1 MKDSALTPDKDEKRR
16 APAIA
21 VIGIGCMFPRAGN
34 LDEYWANI
42 QGGVDAITEVPE
54 THWRVQDFFDADP
67 KRPDHTF
74 GTRGGFLTP
83 VEFNPLEFG
92 LSPNALEAT
101 DSTQLLGLIAARNAL
116 LDAGYGP
123 DRDFDRSRVSTILG
137 VTGTLELVIPLGAR
151 LGHPIWRQALQDA
164 GVDAATSEDVVK
176 RIADSYVPW
185 TEDSFPG
192 LLGNVAAGRI
202 ANRLDLGG
210 TNCVVDAACAS
221 SLSAIH
227 MAALELASGQSDM
240 VITGGLDTFNDIFMY
255 MCFTK
260 TPALT
265 PTGDARPFDRSADGT
280 ILGEGLGV
288 LVLKRLEDAERDNDR
303 IYAVIRSIGTSSDG
317 RAGAIYEPSASG
329 QARALRDAYHKAGV
343 SPDSIELV
351 EAHGTGTRVGD
362 AAEASALI
370 EVFRSARETGT
381 WCALGSVKSQI
392 GHTKAAAGA
401 AGMIKAVLA
410 LHHKVLP
417 PTLKVSDP
425 PDNLRSGGS
434 PLYAN
439 TEARPWLPSRGHPR
453 RAAVSAFGFGG
464 SNFHMVLEEHD
475 AEKKEAV
482 WDGTVQIAV
491 FSAETPEALRSRLD
505 AWPSPTDWEEVP
517 RLAARS
523 RSLFRSEDPC
533 RLALVL
539 EKDRTDFQR
548 ILDSAR
554 AMLEKSPDSR
564 SWSTPDGV
572 HFGAGA
578 PPGSLGMVFPGQGS
592 QYVGMLR
599 DLACRFPRMQQALA
613 EADRAFTPGENTGE
627 NIRRLS
633 DSIYPHPAFEKAMR
647 TANAA
652 QLRATQVA
660 QPAIG
665 AVSVGALL
673 TLEQFGVRPEAVA
686 GHSFGELTA
695 LHASGR
701 LDAGRFHFLSHLRG
715 QLMGRCNPGLG
726 AMLAVRAPVET
737 LEKVLHEESLD
748 LVIAN
753 KNTPTQAVL
762 SGRESEIL
770 RAAEAL
776 TRRDIKNDRLPVSA
790 AFHSPLVAD
799 AREPFEAA
807 LQEVSFA
814 EARIPVFANTTALEY
829 PQAQSEARR
838 VLGGQLAHPVEF
850 VSEIRNMYD
859 SGVHTFLE
867 VGPGRRISG
876 LIKAILEG
884 RDHEAFA
891 LDASAGKRSG
901 ILDLAHTLARL
912 AVLGHTVDLTAWE
925 GGPEVPDLEDEP
937 SPDPKSSKK
946 MAKKTKKILTV
957 PICGANYV
965 KPRQK
970 RPVVEKKSPDPLG
983 VPAPIPDTM
992 KDLNDVKDLSDPAS
1006 PRVTEASTGP
1016 ASPGILEALRLSREN
1031 LLALEKIQARTA
1043 ELHQKF
1049 LEGQEASQKTLQ
1061 ALIEQQNR
1069 LLQADRGAVVSS
1081 VLAPVE
1087 TPIFPAPAGT
1097 PLPEASPDTAAEP
1110 VPASPEVPVPAASP
1124 PRISASAAEE
1134 ALLEVV
1140 AEKTGYPVDMLDL
1153 SMSLDADL
1161 GIDSIKRVEILSALE
1176 ERLPDASK
1184 IASDTLGSLQT
1195 LQEVVEFMTRDTS
1208 GAGDTKPTPPD
1219 APPPRTEAP
1228 APGASPEEIQAALL
1242 EVVAE
1247 KTGYRVDMLDL
1258 SMSLDGDLGIDSI
1271 KRVEIFSALE
1281 ARLPGFPALESG
1293 EMGTLETL
1301 RQVVDRIVQH
1311 TASAPGREPEA
1322 GPAFEEIPPEAERSG
1337 QVETGMAGDPG
1348 PEEAPPRPSHAGA
1361 RGRVERSVLE
1371 AVPLDEEAGRPRI
1384 HLPPGAAIWV
1394 TEDGSDLASRLVDS
1408 LCSLGYEA
1416 QAIPLESPGRDST
1429 LEIPKR
1435 LGGLVL
1441 LAPETVADDFLRSAF
1456 DWVKKVG
1463 PALRA
1468 CGTDHP
1474 ALLVTVSRLDG
1485 AFNLVKPDPDSDPVS
1500 GGLAGLA
1507 KTARLEWPEVKTRAL
1522 DLARNFKDVSL
1533 AADALARE
1541 MFHEE
1546 PVEVGLAL
1554 DGLRHLVTT
1563 PRSLEAPEAPEEE
1576 SPLVQKG
1583 DVVVV
1588 TGGARGVTAESA
1600 VALARAGAPSLVLLG
1615 RSAAPESEPEWLA
1628 ALRDEADMKREI
1640 RTHHAGDLSPRDLER
1655 IYRQHAANR
1664 EVLRNL
1670 QRMTEA
1676 GARVE
1681 YRQVDVRDAR
1691 AVQVALAEVRRNLGP
1706 IRGLIHGA
1714 GVLADRRI
1722 QDKTLEHFDRVYETK
1737 VKGLRNCLQALGRE
1751 DLEALKFLVLY
1762 SSSTARFGRTGQA
1775 DYAMANEVLNK
1786 TAAGLARR
1794 LPRCRVVSL
1803 NWGPWDGGMVTP
1815 SLRTVFQ
1822 NEGIELIPAE
1832 AGAEC
1837 LVREIQT
1844 GVESVGRDT
1853 EVVLLGR
1860 DRAASILPS
1869 SCCLSSLPTAFERR
1883 LDLET
1888 YPVLRAHVLDGHV
1901 VVPKAMV
1908 VEWLAHGG
1916 LHGNP
1921 GLLFHGYD
1929 HLRILKGL
1937 VLTDTRPNPVR
1948 VLAGAGRKEGD
1959 LFRVPVEM
1967 HSLDEAD
1974 RDVLHASAE
1983 IVLAD
1988 FLPEAEAGDNRV
2000 QPGAY
2005 AHTRQEIYESLL
2017 FHGPEMQGIESVE
2030 SCSEDG
2036 IVVRCKTAPAP
2047 ASWIRNPIRNV
2058 WLADPLALDCGFQ
2071 AVILWVHEKLGAFS
2085 LPSYSREYR
2094 QYRRAYPER
2103 EAEGPVTIVSRITRC
2118 ADHSVT
2124 ADLEFLDAGGELIA
2138 RMRDFECTVT
2148 PSLNRAFRRN
2158 RLTEEFLAS

>member
-1 MKDSALTPDKDEKRR
+1 MKDNALNPEKNEKMPS
-16 APAIA
+16 PATA
-21 VIGIGCMFPRAGN
+21 VIGMGCLFPRAGT
-34 LDEYWANI
+34 LYEYWANI
-42 QGGVDAITEVPE
+42 QGGVDAISEVPD

-67 KRPDHTF
+67 RSPDRTF
-74 GTRGGFLTP
+74 GTRGGFLSP

-92 LSPNALEAT
+92 LSPNALEST
-101 DSTQLLGLIAARNAL
+101 DSTQILGLIAARNAL
-116 LDAGYGP
+116 KDAGYGP
-123 DRDFDRSRVSTILG
+123 ERDFDRSRVSTILG

-164 GVDAATSEDVVK
+164 GVDAATAQDVVK
-176 RIADSYVPW
+176 RISDSYVPW

-227 MAALELASGQSDM
+227 MATLELASGQSDM
-240 VITGGLDTFNDIFMY
+240 VITGGMDTFNDIFMY

-265 PTGDARPFDRSADGT
+265 PTGDARPFDRTADGT

-288 LVLKRLEDAERDNDR
+288 LVLKRLEDAERDGDR

-329 QARALRDAYHKAGV
+329 QARALRDAYHRAGLT
-343 SPDSIELV
+343 PDTIELV

-362 AAEASALI
+362 AAEISALT
-370 EVFRSARETGT
+370 EVYRSAGKTGS

-401 AGMIKAVLA
+401 AGMIKAVMA

-417 PTLKVSDP
+417 PTLKVTDP
-425 PDNLRSGGS
+425 PDSLRPGGS
-434 PLYAN
+434 PLYVN
-439 TEARPWLPSRGHPR
+439 TEARPWMPSQTHPR

-464 SNFHMVLEEHD
+464 SNFHMVLEEHGTG
-475 AEKKEAV
+475 KKEAD
-482 WDGTVQIAV
+482 WDGSVQIAA
-491 FSAETPEALRSRLD
+491 FSAATPEALRSRLD
-505 AWPSPTDWEEVP
+505 AWSTPIDWEEAR

-523 RSLFRSEDPC
+523 RSAFRSEDPC

-539 EKDRTDFQR
+539 ERDRSDLSR
-548 ILDSAR
+548 LLDSAR
-554 AMLEKSPDSR
+554 TGLEKSPDSR

-578 PPGSLGMVFPGQGS
+578 PPGTLGVVFPGQGS

-613 EADRAFTPGENTGE
+613 EADQAFTSGEDG
-627 NIRRLS
+627 RRLS
-633 DSIYPHPAFEKAMR
+633 DFIYPHPAFDEASR
-647 TANAA
+647 SSNIS
-652 QLRATQVA
+652 QLQATQVA

-665 AVSVGALL
+665 AVSTGALL
-673 TLEQFGVRPEAVA
+673 MLEQFGVQPEAVA

-695 LHASGR
+695 LYASGR
-701 LDAGRFHFLSHLRG
+701 LDAGRLHFLSNLRG
-715 QLMGRCNPGLG
+715 QLMGRCNPGEG
-726 AMLAVRAPVET
+726 AMLAVRAPVEI
-737 LEKVLHEESLD
+737 LEKVLQEESLD

-770 RAAEAL
+770 RAAEVL

-790 AFHSPLVAD
+790 AFHSALVAA

-807 LQEVSFA
+807 LQEVELS
-814 EARIPVFANTTALEY
+814 EARIPVFANTTGLEY
-829 PQAQSEARR
+829 PQAQAEARR

-850 VSEIRNMYD
+850 VTEILNMHD

-876 LIKAILEG
+876 LVKAILED

-901 ILDLAHTLARL
+901 ILDLAHTLARV
-912 AVLGHTVDLTAWE
+912 AVLGHPVDLTAWDR
-925 GGPEVPDLEDEP
+925 GPAVPDHEDVP
-937 SPDPKSSKK
+937 SPDPKSSPK
-946 MAKKTKKILTV
+946 MILTV

-970 RPVVEKKSPDPLG
+970 RPAVEKKSSDLPGILEPIPNAGTGLPDPTPLRG
-983 VPAPIPDTM
+983 PAAM
-992 KDLNDVKDLSDPAS
+992 
-1006 PRVTEASTGP
+1006 TGP
-1016 ASPGILEALRLSREN
+1016 ASPRFLEALSLSREN
-1031 LLALEKIQARTA
+1031 LLALEKIQERTA

-1061 ALIEQQNR
+1061 ALIEQQTR
-1069 LLQADRGAVVSS
+1069 LVQEHRGADVLS
-1081 VLAPVE
+1081 VPHPVE
-1087 TPIFPAPAGT
+1087 TPPPHPSTEASLAGISPAAAAVPAPA
-1097 PLPEASPDTAAEP
+1097 SAAM
-1110 VPASPEVPVPAASP
+1110 PAAAP
-1124 PRISASAAEE
+1124 PGISSGEAEQ

-1153 SMSLDADL
+1153 NMSLDADL

-1176 ERLPDASK
+1176 ERLPAAPN

-1195 LQEVVEFMTRDTS
+1195 LQQVVEFMIQDTAGEFVPDTPES
-1208 GAGDTKPTPPD
+1208 PAPRAGD
-1219 APPPRTEAP
+1219 P
-1228 APGASPEEIQAALL
+1228 APGVSTKEIQDALL

-1247 KTGYRVDMLDL
+1247 KTGYPVDMLDL
-1258 SMSLDGDLGIDSI
+1258 DMGLDGDLGIDSI

-1281 ARLPGFPALESG
+1281 ARVPDFPALESG

-1301 RQVVDRIVQH
+1301 RQVVDRLVNH
-1311 TASAPGREPEA
+1311 TTSAPCTGPGSR
-1322 GPAFEEIPPEAERSG
+1322 PAFEEMPRAEKCPG
-1337 QVETGMAGDPG
+1337 QVEIGPAGLPGAVDDP
-1348 PEEAPPRPSHAGA
+1348 PPASPPAARP
-1361 RGRVERSVLE
+1361 RVERSVLE
-1371 AVPLDEEAGRPRI
+1371 AVRMGEEAGRSRI
-1384 HLPPGAAIWV
+1384 HLPPGASIWV
-1394 TEDGSDLASRLVDS
+1394 TEDGSKLCSGLVDS
-1408 LCSLGYEA
+1408 LASLGYEA
-1416 QAIPLESPGRDST
+1416 RAIPLDGFHGKSP
-1429 LEIPKR
+1429 LEIPDR

-1441 LAPETVADDFLRSAF
+1441 LAPDPGADDGFLRKAF
-1456 DWVKKVG
+1456 ELVKRVG

-1485 AFNLVKPDPDSDPVS
+1485 AFNLLDPDPDTEPVS

-1507 KTARLEWPEVKTRAL
+1507 KTARLEWPEVKARAL
-1522 DLARNFKDVSL
+1522 DLARNFKDMEL
-1533 AADALARE
+1533 AIATLARE

-1546 PVEVGLAL
+1546 PVEVGIAP
-1554 DGLRHLVTT
+1554 DGLVHLVTT
-1563 PRSLEAPEAPEEE
+1563 PRSLEAPEDAR
-1576 SPLVQKG
+1576 LFQKD
-1583 DVVVV
+1583 DVVIV

-1600 VALARAGAPSLVLLG
+1600 VALARAGSPALVLLG
-1615 RSAAPESEPEWLA
+1615 RSAAPESEPGWLA
-1628 ALRDEADMKREI
+1628 SLRNEADMKREI
-1640 RTHHAGDLSPRDLER
+1640 LAQQGGNLSPRDLER
-1655 IYRQHAANR
+1655 TYRQHAANR
-1664 EVLRNL
+1664 EMLRSL
-1670 QRMTEA
+1670 QRMKEA

-1681 YRQVDVRDAR
+1681 YRQVDVRDPQ
-1691 AVQVALAEVRRNLGP
+1691 AVQAVFTEVHQTLGP

-1737 VKGLRNCLQALGRE
+1737 VKGLRNCLQALPGNN
-1751 DLEALKFLVLY
+1751 LERLKILVLF

-1794 LPRCRVVSL
+1794 LPDCRVVSL

-1815 SLRTVFQ
+1815 SLRTLFQ
-1822 NEGIELIPAE
+1822 GEGIALIPPE
-1832 AGAEC
+1832 DGAEC
-1837 LVREIQT
+1837 LVREIQ
-1844 GVESVGRDT
+1844 GRVENASRDT
-1853 EVVLLGR
+1853 EVVLMGK
-1860 DRAASILPS
+1860 DRAASISPS
-1869 SCCLSSLPTAFERR
+1869 TCSLSSLPTAFERR

-1888 YPVLRAHVLDGHV
+1888 YPVLGAHILDGHV
-1901 VVPKAMV
+1901 VVPKAIL

-1929 HLRILKGL
+1929 HLRILKGI
-1937 VLTDTRPNPVR
+1937 VLTDSRPNPVR
-1948 VLAGAGRKEGD
+1948 VLAGAARKDGD

-1967 HSLDEAD
+1967 HSGHEEG
-1974 RDVLHASAE
+1974 RDVLHATAE
-1983 IVLAD
+1983 IVLVDA
-1988 FLPEAEAGDNRV
+1988 LPEAPPRSPGV
-2000 QPGAY
+2000 QPGTY
-2005 AHTRQEIYESLL
+2005 PHTREEIYESLL
-2017 FHGPEMQGIESVE
+2017 FHGPDMQGIESVE

-2036 IVVRCKTAPAP
+2036 IVVTCKTAPVP
-2047 ASWIRNPIRNV
+2047 ASWIRNPLRNV

-2071 AVILWVHEKLGAFS
+2071 AVILWVHEKQGAFS
-2085 LPSYSREYR
+2085 LPGYSRQYR
-2094 QYRRAYPER
+2094 QYRRSYPER
-2103 EAEGPVTIVSRITRC
+2103 EAGGRVTIVSRITRC
-2118 ADHSVT
+2118 TGLSVT
-2124 ADLEFLDAGGELIA
+2124 ADLEFLDAGGALIA
-2138 RMRDFECTVT
+2138 RIRGLECTVA
-2148 PSLNRAFRRN
+2148 PSLNRAFRRTL
-2158 RLTEEFLAS
+2158 LTEEFQAS